1 MKNKDILEKL
11 ENYMTLNRKKDN
23 EVIEEIVSNN
33 SSVTNKDFT
42 YGSTPYDTA
51 KSLIST
57 IKKKPERFVVF
68 GASVGWMCFYWNEM
82 FPNIET
88 VGVDLHTGRVDFGN
102 KLIKEHGLSNIKLVT
117 DNVFNF
123 KLEDTDLLW
132 QSNLCFENSVAE
144 KLTNS
149 IIDNYP
155 EIAIISYK
163 PIFYARKYVKRH
175 YFPVSWMEKQPFFT
189 YEKI

>member
-51 KSLIST
+51 KSLISI

-102 KLIKEHGLSNIKLVT
+102 KLIKEHGEKESQLNEVLSNSIEQMWLKELDDLKNKL
-117 DNVFNF
+117 
-123 KLEDTDLLW
+123 
-132 QSNLCFENSVAE
+132 
-144 KLTNS
+144 
-149 IIDNYP
+149 
-155 EIAIISYK
+155 
-163 PIFYARKYVKRH
+163 
-175 YFPVSWMEKQPFFT
+175 
-189 YEKI
+189 

>member
-51 KSLIST
+51 KSLISI

-163 PIFYARKYVKRH
+163 SN
-175 YFPVSWMEKQPFFT
+175 YFRRCW
-189 YEKI
+189 